1 MEWGKPYMLWALTAL
16 IIPVL
21 IHLLQLRRYVE
32 VKFSN
37 VSFLDEVDK
46 EAKSHQRLKHLLIL
60 LTRLVAVGALVL
72 AFADPFIP
80 FGDDENSEQLAHN
93 IISLYVDNSPSMQA
107 IGENGNLLQTAKA
120 NALEIVDQYSE
131 TDRFQIITNEFNGSD
146 ARYLTKEECA
156 EKIASIKPSAI
167 GRNVDMIISRTIDN
181 ISKAHNHNKS
191 IYYLS
196 DLQKS
201 THDLGEQFTPDTS
214 INIHFIPSFAN
225 ERPNIW
231 VDSAWFS
238 SPIATVGKQ
247 AILNL
252 RLKHNATSEVEGLN
266 MRLDV
271 NGERTAV
278 GTYNI
283 KPGLAT
289 DTVMR
294 FSFDNP
300 GDYHAKISIDDSP
313 ISFDNTYYLGYEI
326 VSKIRVLQISNDIQS
341 EDATSITRVC
351 KSNDDA
357 IEIENRRVLPDE
369 LELQNFDFIISNGLN
384 SPSNGYS
391 NTLAKFVDGG
401 GTVLIIPDTSEINP
415 RAELL
420 MSDLGFGEEYVWD
433 RSGEMN
439 AINSLNVEHP
449 HFDGVFSSTPPKMDL
464 PKSSMALRYKA
475 SAEVERLGSNWNG
488 QNFLSKAQHGRGSS
502 FLLGMPLGIKISNL
516 TSHALF
522 VPLVLRMVHTSRKSE
537 ANAITL
543 GEENTIT
550 LREEF
555 ESGAAVRII
564 STDSASSIIPEI
576 RSVNGVSRLTLG
588 PALTKPGNYKILKD
602 GVQMGTLGVNS
613 NKNESFPKSWDV
625 PSFRDELDSKGWA
638 NASVLEVS
646 QNNLATLISNIESG
660 KHLWWYLVLVVLL
673 ALTGETVLQKRWKIT
688 S

>member
-1 MEWGKPYMLWALTAL
+1 MEWGKPDMLWALTAIL
-16 IIPVL
+16 IPVL
-21 IHLLQLRRYVE
+21 IHLLKLRRYVE

-37 VSFLDEVDK
+37 VSFLDEVNK

-80 FGDDENSEQLAHN
+80 FDDDENSEQLAHN
-93 IISLYVDNSPSMQA
+93 IVSLYVDNSPSMQA

-120 NALEIVDQYSE
+120 NALEIVEQYSE
-131 TDRFQIITNEFNGSD
+131 TDRFHIITNEFNGADS
-146 ARYLTKEECA
+146 RYLTKEECA
-156 EKIASIKPSAI
+156 EKITSIKPSTI
-167 GRNVDMIISRTIDN
+167 GRNVDVIISRTSDN
-181 ISKAHNHNKS
+181 ISKAHNHNKC

-252 RLKHNATSEVEGLN
+252 RLKHNATSEIEGLN

-271 NGERTAV
+271 NGKRKAV

-283 KPGLAT
+283 KPGLDT

-341 EDATSITRVC
+341 EDVTSITRVC
-351 KSNDDA
+351 KSNDEA
-357 IEIENRRVLPDE
+357 IEIENRQVLPDE
-369 LELQNFDFIISNGLN
+369 LELQNFDLIISNGPN

-401 GTVLIIPDTSEINP
+401 GTVLIIPDTNEINP

-420 MSDLGFGEEYVWD
+420 MSGLGFGEDYVWD
-433 RSGEMN
+433 RSDELN

-449 HFDGVFSSTPPKMDL
+449 HFDGVFSSIPSKMDL

-475 SAEVERLGSNWNG
+475 SAEVERLGRNWND
-488 QNFLSKAQHGRGSS
+488 QNFLAKAQYGRGSS
-502 FLLGMPLGIKISNL
+502 FLLGVPLGNEISNL

-522 VPLVLRMVHTSRKSE
+522 VPMVLRMVYTSRKSE
-537 ANAITL
+537 INAITL

-576 RSVNGVSRLTLG
+576 RSVNGLSRLTLG

-602 GVQMGTLGVNS
+602 GVQMGALGVNS
-613 NKNESFPKSWDV
+613 NKNESDPKSWDV
-625 PSFRDELDSKGWA
+625 PSFRDELESKGWA
-638 NASVLEVS
+638 NVSVLEVS
-646 QNNLATLISNIESG
+646 QTNLATHIRKIESG
-660 KHLWWYLVLVVLL
+660 KHLWWYLVLVVLV

>member
-1 MEWGKPYMLWALTAL
+1 MEWGKPDMLWALMAL

-37 VSFLDEVDK
+37 ISFLDEVNK

-60 LTRLVAVGALVL
+60 LTRLIAVGALVL

-93 IISLYVDNSPSMQA
+93 IVSLYVDNSPSMQA

-120 NALEIVDQYSE
+120 KALEIVDQYSE
-131 TDRFQIITNEFNGSD
+131 TDRFHIITNEFNGTDS
-146 ARYLTKEECA
+146 RYLTKEECA
-156 EKIASIKPSAI
+156 EKIASIKPSTI
-167 GRNVDMIISRTIDN
+167 GRNVDVIISKTTDN
-181 ISKAHNHNKS
+181 ISKAHNHNKN

-201 THDLGEQFTPDTS
+201 THDLGENFSPDTS

-247 AILNL
+247 AVLNL

-271 NGERTAV
+271 NGERKAV

-313 ISFDNTYYLGYEI
+313 IRFDNTYYLGYEI

-341 EDATSITRVC
+341 EDVTSITRVC

-357 IEIENRRVLPDE
+357 IEIENRQVLPDE
-369 LELQNFDFIISNGLN
+369 LELQNFDLIISNGLN

-391 NTLAKFVDGG
+391 NILAKFVDGG
-401 GTVLIIPDTSEINP
+401 GTVLIMPDTNEINP
-415 RAELL
+415 RAEML
-420 MSDLGFGEEYVWD
+420 MSGLGFGEDYVWD
-433 RSGEMN
+433 RSNELN

-449 HFDGVFSSTPPKMDL
+449 HFDGVFSSNPSKMDL
-464 PKSSMALRYKA
+464 PKSCMALRYKA

-488 QNFLSKAQHGRGSS
+488 QNFLAKAHHGRGSS
-502 FLLGMPLGIKISNL
+502 FLLGMPLGNEISNL

-537 ANAITL
+537 INAITL

-564 STDSASSIIPEI
+564 STDSSSSIIPEI

-588 PALTKPGNYKILKD
+588 PALTKPGNYKILKE
-602 GVQMGTLGVNS
+602 GVQMGALGVNS
-613 NKNESFPKSWDV
+613 NKNESDPKSWDV
-625 PSFRDELDSKGWA
+625 PSFRDELESKGWA
-638 NASVLEVS
+638 NVSVLEVS
-646 QNNLATLISNIESG
+646 QTNLATLISNIESG
-660 KHLWWYLVLVVLL
+660 RHLWWYLVLVVLL

>member
-1 MEWGKPYMLWALTAL
+1 MEWGKPDMLWALTAL

-37 VSFLDEVDK
+37 VSFLDEVNK

-93 IISLYVDNSPSMQA
+93 IVSLYVDNSPSMQA

-120 NALEIVDQYSE
+120 DALKIVDQYSE
-131 TDRFQIITNEFNGSD
+131 TDRFHIITNEFNGADS
-146 ARYLTKEECA
+146 RYLTKEECA
-156 EKIASIKPSAI
+156 EKIVSIKPSTI
-167 GRNVDMIISRTIDN
+167 GRNVDVIISRTTDN
-181 ISKAHNHNKS
+181 ISKTHNHNKS

-238 SPIATVGKQ
+238 SPIATLGKQ

-271 NGERTAV
+271 NGERKAV

-300 GDYHAKISIDDSP
+300 GNYHAKISIDDSP
-313 ISFDNTYYLGYEI
+313 ISFDNTYYLGYEV

-351 KSNDDA
+351 RSNDDA
-357 IEIENRRVLPDE
+357 IEIENRGVLPDE
-369 LELQNFDFIISNGLN
+369 LELQNFDLIISNGLN

-401 GTVLIIPDTSEINP
+401 GTVLIIPDTNEINP

-420 MSDLGFGEEYVWD
+420 MNGLGFGEEYVWD
-433 RSGEMN
+433 RSDELN

-449 HFDGVFSSTPPKMDL
+449 YFDGVFSSTPSKMDL
-464 PKSSMALRYKA
+464 PKSIMALRYKA

-488 QNFLSKAQHGRGSS
+488 QNFLVKAQHGRGSS
-502 FLLGMPLGIKISNL
+502 FLLGMPLGKEISNL

-522 VPLVLRMVHTSRKSE
+522 VPLILRMVHTSRKSE
-537 ANAITL
+537 INAITL

-555 ESGAAVRII
+555 ESGATVRII

-602 GVQMGTLGVNS
+602 GAQMGALGVNS
-613 NKNESFPKSWDV
+613 NKNESNPKSWDV
-625 PSFRDELDSKGWA
+625 TSFRDELDSKGWA

-646 QNNLATLISNIESG
+646 QTNLATLVSNIESG
-660 KHLWWYLVLVVLL
+660 KHLWWYLVLVVLI